1 MTNPIHSQE
10 DIGREFE
17 EAWRVMRKKWVTVTV
32 FYGDRE
38 WLVRKWNDGFPIDNG
53 AAR

>member
-10 DIGREFE
+10 DIGLEFE

-38 WLVRKWNDGFPIDNG
+38 WTVRKWNDGFPIDNG